1 MQSRLDLTQH
11 LNFDTAYYYY
21 DAIPHTLPPG
31 NRVDVGLS
39 SKPIHGFTFSVW
51 GRNLQTDRHQEAAAF
66 VLPPEKFA
74 GRSSSN
80 LRGNRIRTR
89 ERVRT
94 NRHCRCPLG
103 GLDLL
108 HIPDQELPT
117 REWVKQVRRGSIW
130 NAQLR
135 RDQSLASAN
144 LATH

>member
-66 VLPPEKFA
+66 VLPA
-74 GRSSSN
+74 GEIRRSVVFKLTWESDS
-80 LRGNRIRTR
+80 
-89 ERVRT
+89 
-94 NRHCRCPLG
+94 
-103 GLDLL
+103 
-108 HIPDQELPT
+108 DQG
-117 REWVKQVRRGSIW
+117 KS
-130 NAQLR
+130 
-135 RDQSLASAN
+135 
-144 LATH
+144 TH